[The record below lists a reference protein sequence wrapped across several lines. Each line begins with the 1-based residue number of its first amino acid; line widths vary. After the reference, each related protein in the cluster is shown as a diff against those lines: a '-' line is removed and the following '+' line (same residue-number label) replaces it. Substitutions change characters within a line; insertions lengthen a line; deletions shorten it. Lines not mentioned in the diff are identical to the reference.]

1 MKKLYL
7 ALILLI
13 IIPVLILAT
22 HLYLKSVTGE
32 MCSQLTAAQRY
43 AREGDK
49 KEAAKEVAAFTKSW
63 QKNGRVMATFIR
75 HSELDPV
82 NISSARLKPL
92 LDEDEDGDFLAESAG
107 MVTQL
112 HHIWESDRFTLDNV
126 F

>member
-7 ALILLI
+7 ALTLLI
-13 IIPVLILAT
+13 IIPVLILAS
-22 HLYLKSVTGE
+22 HLYLKSTTDE
-32 MCSQLTAAQRY
+32 MCSQLIAAQRY
-43 AREGDK
+43 VRQGDK

-92 LDEDEDGDFLAESAG
+92 LDEDEEGDFLAECAG
-107 MVTQL
+107 MAIQL
-112 HHIWESDRFTLDNV
+112 HHIWESDRFDLDNI